1 MVCTLPIS
9 KFGIFSINIVRT
21 MILAELFFNP
31 IKKKAPA
38 AKYIEGI
45 SGTIKHIIPAMR

>member
-1 MVCTLPIS
+1 
-9 KFGIFSINIVRT
+9 